1 MCVWLVRSR
10 SGSCSIVALLSLVQA
25 IPDQS
30 MLDAMMHRHAS
41 AFQILDLSAQQLNI
55 WPEGDDIGRK
65 LRKPSFQDVFA
76 CWNETHDDDI
86 CDWFVQGEGAALT
99 VNSTLRVTNEHLSST
114 CRA

>member
-1 MCVWLVRSR
+1 
-10 SGSCSIVALLSLVQA
+10 
-25 IPDQS
+25 

-76 CWNETHDDDI
+76 CWNETHDDV
-86 CDWFVQGEGAALT
+86 FVIGSCRGKGPHSRSIRLCAW
-99 VNSTLRVTNEHLSST
+99 TNEHLSST
-114 CRA
+114 CRAQPDLDTRKSTFFGGISR